1 MLSHS
6 SLTVAQKDALAQQ
19 ELAGCARPAPRML
32 SRMLSCMLSCSGVT
46 KGGPST
52 QERHRC
58 PASGESP

>member
-1 MLSHS
+1 MLPHS

-32 SRMLSCMLSCSGVT
+32 SRMLSCSGVT